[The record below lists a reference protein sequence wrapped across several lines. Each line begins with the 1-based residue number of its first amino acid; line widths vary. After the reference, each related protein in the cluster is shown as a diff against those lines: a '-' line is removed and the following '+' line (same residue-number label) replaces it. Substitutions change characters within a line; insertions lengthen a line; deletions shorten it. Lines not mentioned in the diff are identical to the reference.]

1 MSDQKKATYQIQPF
15 PSLQPSA
22 AMLDRKELCTAS
34 CAAVGN
40 MWGAAACAELAAQSW
55 LRTELAA
62 HRAGCAQSWLR
73 TELAAHGWS
82 DSSISVGFRKLFF
95 SRYSDGARK
104 RHAHSRPRTSDL
116 IRLEASD
123 WEANHCSAI
132 RSRPSPNLTRGRS
145 AAPNHRNPGGL
156 SQ

>member
-1 MSDQKKATYQIQPF
+1 
-15 PSLQPSA
+15 
-22 AMLDRKELCTAS
+22 MLDRKELCTAS
-34 CAAVGN
+34 CAAVSN
-40 MWGAAACAELAAQSW
+40 MWDAAACA
-55 LRTELAA
+55 
-62 HRAGCAQSWLR
+62 
-73 TELAAHGWS
+73 ELAAHGWS

-104 RHAHSRPRTSDL
+104 RHVHSRPRTSDL